1 MRRQMILKCR
11 VSIQISGSQTILK
24 HPLQKDEPDG
34 FRPVQCGSL
43 IRTQSAASI
52 EERSKFSF
60 RQTVASFFPSL

>member
-11 VSIQISGSQTILK
+11 VS
-24 HPLQKDEPDG
+24 PDG